1 MGGKIILG
9 DIYDLK
15 IESHLNNIPGQRL
28 VVLVMWCIAR
38 KKGEVSIRLHLED
51 SRKSNQPSTIPCIIH
66 TRNDR

>member
-15 IESHLNNIPGQRL
+15 RESHPNNIPGQRL

-38 KKGEVSIRLHLED
+38 KKGEVCRLD
-51 SRKSNQPSTIPCIIH
+51 FI
-66 TRNDR
+66 